1 MSKKTILYTLLYILV
16 LSGVS
21 TYLIFLVSEEY
32 RKATFWAFATI
43 IMFYILFPFL
53 VTNGKWILRYFFCL
67 NNDWW
72 DKRVQRPRIFFYIMY
87 FILLFL
93 VLFNFRIE
101 IKHILNII
109 NCYMIMGYLFSG
121 MYILGNR
128 IWKKE
133 FELSLLPSIKNSI
146 SDEIRFKKLSKEEIN
161 KIFEMNK
168 SNILEHSFDDFKKM
182 LSESF
187 ADEISNK
194 INWIGTSGKGVVTY
208 TGIFSLVH
216 LIIEDGEEK
225 LVKKRR
231 KMLMDWIASH
241 FVKFENGQ
249 IIDISAENL
258 NSAYTNFVL
267 NSQKK

>member
-1 MSKKTILYTLLYILV
+1 MSKKNFYTILSILV

-32 RKATFWAFATI
+32 RNAKFWAFVIITI
-43 IMFYILFPFL
+43 LYILFSFL
-53 VTNGKWILRYFFCL
+53 ATNGKWILRYFFCL

-72 DKRVQRPRIFFYIMY
+72 DKRVQRLRIFFYIMY
-87 FILLFL
+87 FILLFPIL
-93 VLFNFRIE
+93 LDFRVE
-101 IKHILNII
+101 IGHTLNII
-109 NCYMIMGYLFSG
+109 SCYTIIVYLFFG
-121 MYILGNR
+121 MYIFGNR

-133 FELSLLPSIKNSI
+133 FELSLLPSIKNTI

-168 SNILEHSFDDFKKM
+168 SNILEESFGDFEKM
-182 LSESF
+182 LSGNL

-225 LVKKRR
+225 LVKRRR
-231 KMLMDWIASH
+231 KMLMAWIASH
-241 FVKFENGQ
+241 FVKIENGQ
-249 IIDISAENL
+249 VIDVSAENL
-258 NSAYTNFVL
+258 NSTYTNFIL
-267 NSQKK
+267 NSLKK